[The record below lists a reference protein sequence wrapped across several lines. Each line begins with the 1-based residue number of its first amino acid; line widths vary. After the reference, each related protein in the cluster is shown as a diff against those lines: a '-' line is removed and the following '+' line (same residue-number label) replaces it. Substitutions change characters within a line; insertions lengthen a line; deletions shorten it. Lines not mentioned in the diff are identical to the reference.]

1 MPIRRVIDTPR
12 GLVAWC
18 LAAEV
23 RVSPKPSSPRPPPGK
38 EMKLTNHE
46 FDDAVAPVANRNVLK
61 DRYFLLPKILAA
73 VNIFPLFHKGYQ
85 SCSFPSDIIG
95 NYY

>member
-1 MPIRRVIDTPR
+1 MRIRRAIDTPR
-12 GLVAWC
+12 GCMV

-23 RVSPKPSSPRPPPGK
+23 RVSPNPSSPRPPPGK

-61 DRYFLLPKILAA
+61 DRYFY
-73 VNIFPLFHKGYQ
+73 YQ
-85 SCSFPSDIIG
+85 KF
-95 NYY
+95 